1 MARNV
6 ERCTD
11 CGPRGRC
18 RRHQACLDHRDAW
31 LAAELGCA
39 WADRVWRQVD
49 LRRPW
54 PTFDGPCAAIATR
67 LVAWLTKDVA
77 LARRRELA
85 EICSWRAG
93 IRWEALQAGSR
104 DRPYRTPSARTHDH
118 ALPGHAHVVL
128 RAAVSPLEAAPGAWA
143 ERCADCTPEA
153 LCPRHAECD
162 ERWDARLA
170 ADVGIGWACYAWA
183 ASDHRGPWPAF
194 AERCAATA
202 RHLVAWLALPR
213 DERRCDE
220 LAAICAWRAAL
231 RWDALRATDHARP
244 RGPSHITY
252 ALPGTPLAIRLGT
265 PRTARVVALATEAL
279 AQTRRRAARFREAQ
293 GLRAP
298 AAHDPRPAGPSKVA
312 KRGGRNG
319 VCDA

>member
-1 MARNV
+1 MVRNV

-39 WADRVWRQVD
+39 WAGRVWRRVD
-49 LRRPW
+49 VRRPW

-93 IRWEALQAGSR
+93 IRWEALQGGGR
-104 DRPYRTPSARTHDH
+104 DLPYRAPSQRAFEH
-118 ALPGHAHVVL
+118 AMPGHEHVVI
-128 RAAVSPLEAAPGAWA
+128 RARGASGVEQRGAWA
-143 ERCADCTPEA
+143 ERCADCTPDGW
-153 LCPRHAECD
+153 CRRHAECD

-202 RHLVAWLALPR
+202 RHLVGWLANQR
-213 DERRCDE
+213 DDQRRDE
-220 LAAICAWRAAL
+220 LAALCAWRASL

-244 RGPSHITY
+244 QRRARVAYP
-252 ALPGTPLAIRLGT
+252 LPGTPIAILLGAA
-265 PRTARVVALATEAL
+265 PSGRVVALATEAL
-279 AQTRRRAARFREAQ
+279 AQTRQRAARFREAQ
-293 GLRAP
+293 GLRARGPRSPTLP
-298 AAHDPRPAGPSKVA
+298 ATSR
-312 KRGGRNG
+312 
-319 VCDA
+319 